1 MGCCSSVQVNDDIG
15 KLRDQKIDEQIKKD
29 RQKMSNE
36 VKLLLLGSGESGKST
51 LLKQM
56 RIIHDFGFPQEE
68 RLSYREIV
76 FSNLIESM
84 KNIVTAMQKLKI
96 QLAEQQDNVL
106 QAYQLIS
113 ELPEQMECD
122 YDLPTEISEAI
133 KLLWQDDGVKYTY
146 SRRNEFQLNDSA
158 A

>member
-1 MGCCSSVQVNDDIG
+1 MGCCTSVQVNNNVG
-15 KLRDQKIDEQIKKD
+15 KARDQEIEEQIKKD

-56 RIIHDFGFPQEE
+56 RIIHDCGFPQEE

-84 KNIVTAMQKLKI
+84 KNIVNAMDKLKI
-96 QLAEQQDNVL
+96 QLAEQQESL
-106 QAYQLIS
+106 PAYQLIA

-122 YDLPTEISEAI
+122 YDLPVEISEAI